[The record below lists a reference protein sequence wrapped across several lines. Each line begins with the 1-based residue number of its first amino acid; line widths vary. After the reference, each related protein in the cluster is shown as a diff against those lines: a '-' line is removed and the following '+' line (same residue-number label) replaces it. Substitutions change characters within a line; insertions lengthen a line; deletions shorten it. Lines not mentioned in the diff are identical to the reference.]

1 MASRTVAHSTFV
13 VKRSYPTTPARVFD
27 AFADPVKKRRWMVEG
42 EGFVIDSFE
51 MDFRIGGEERSR
63 FRYIGD
69 RTLHDGTPMG
79 SVGSFQDIVPER
91 RIVFAYT
98 MTVAEKRTSVSLGT
112 VELLPS
118 EKGTDL
124 IYTGAGCVFRRRRW
138 RTPPRRRMAATP

>member
-1 MASRTVAHSTFV
+1 L
-13 VKRSYPTTPARVFD
+13 D
-27 AFADPVKKRRWMVEG
+27 GGRR